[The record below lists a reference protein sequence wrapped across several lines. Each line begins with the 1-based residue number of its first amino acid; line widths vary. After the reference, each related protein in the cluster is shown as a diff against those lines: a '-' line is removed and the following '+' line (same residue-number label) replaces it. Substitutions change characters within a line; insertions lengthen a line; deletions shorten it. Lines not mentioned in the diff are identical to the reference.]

1 MMCPRVRRADRRILL
16 LQSWHRRTVN
26 YFIRQQHVAPA
37 TRERTV
43 SVRSRMAG
51 EMVAAVRL
59 PVCLKPCVRWPQM
72 IMRWGSTV

>member
-1 MMCPRVRRADRRILL
+1 MICPRVRRADRRILL

-26 YFIRQQHVAPA
+26 YFIRQQHDSPA
-37 TRERTV
+37 MRERTV

-51 EMVAAVRL
+51 EMVAAIRL

-72 IMRWGSTV
+72 IIRRCSTV

>member
-1 MMCPRVRRADRRILL
+1 MCPRVRRADRRILL

-26 YFIRQQHVAPA
+26 YFIRQQPDSPG

-72 IMRWGSTV
+72 IMRRGSIV